1 MTVSIP
7 SESAVTRT
15 EEAAGAS
22 AVQFLLDGLG
32 VASLQELKAIVD
44 VGAGFST
51 LCSHVEARGGVE
63 FWRDDHGWWYVDVAY
78 LRGEGDTPGEA
89 VADALALLV
98 ASTKGLSDDDSR

>member
-51 LCSHVEARGGVE
+51 LCARVESGDAVE
-63 FWRDDHGWWYVDVAY
+63 FWRDKHGRWYVDVAY

-89 VADALALLV
+89 VTDVLAQLTSHERS
-98 ASTKGLSDDDSR
+98 ST